1 MMTSWAKLSFIR
13 RFVLQLISLAGLHL
27 NAVTTGTSIFA
38 PYPAY
43 LLISCVAELARAF
56 KTDGMLAYV
65 NLIQKK
71 EKEIGCDV
79 LTHQKWYAI
88 ISECS
93 TLLLGLTDSLP
104 CRSGANYIDRILTTV
119 SAGSSS
125 TSAVGKDSTEH
136 SF

>member
-1 MMTSWAKLSFIR
+1 M
-13 RFVLQLISLAGLHL
+13 
-27 NAVTTGTSIFA
+27 
-38 PYPAY
+38 
-43 LLISCVAELARAF
+43 LISCIAELARAF

-79 LTHQKWYAI
+79 LTHQKWYVDVCFLTRWE
-88 ISECS
+88 S
-93 TLLLGLTDSLP
+93 GLTGLTP